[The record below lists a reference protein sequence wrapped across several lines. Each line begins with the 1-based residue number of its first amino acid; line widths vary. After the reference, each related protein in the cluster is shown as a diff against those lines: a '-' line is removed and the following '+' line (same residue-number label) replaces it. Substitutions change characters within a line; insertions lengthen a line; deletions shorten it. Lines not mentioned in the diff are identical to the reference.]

1 MHIHI
6 CRDVHQKCPYTGDI
20 VMFVIEKRLLLL
32 SETLLHIFLV
42 FIAINNP
49 FHQVEDMLKHIPH
62 EVLLGK
68 ENVQLSDVI
77 GQGIFLYM
85 HV

>member
-6 CRDVHQKCPYTGDI
+6 CRDEHQKCPYTGDI
-20 VMFVIEKRLLLL
+20 MFVIEKRLLLL
-32 SETLLHIFLV
+32 SETLLHNIFLV

-49 FHQVEDMLKHIPH
+49 FHQLEDMSKHIPH
-62 EVLLGK
+62 EVLLGR